1 MTKRK
6 VCVVVASR
14 ANYGRIKSV
23 LSSVQARNDLELQLV
38 VAASALLWR
47 FGKVVDV
54 IEKDGFK
61 PTAQVYYILEGENPT
76 TMAKST
82 GLAISELATIF
93 ENLAPDIVVT
103 VADRFETLATA

>member
-1 MTKRK
+1 MGEQPLMPKRK
-6 VCVVVASR
+6 ICVVVASR

-23 LSSVQARNDLELQLV
+23 LAAVQRHEELELQLV

-54 IEKDGFK
+54 IRRDGFE
-61 PTAQVYYILEGENPT
+61 PVAQIYYIVEGENPT

-82 GLAISELATIF
+82 GMAISELATLF
-93 ENLAPDIVVT
+93 ENLKPDIVVT
-103 VADRFETLATA
+103 V